1 MDVVPVEIAKL
12 VNQGTKA
19 IKQAVIDDDITV
31 SVAAEAIE
39 KLEENEQKMLAED
52 AKQKEIKTSDVKKYK
67 KKSQKQKI
75 TYQNFAEDTKN
86 VISYLKDMDVEL
98 DEDDFKKYK
107 NCISQLEKLLKLK

>member
-39 KLEENEQKMLAED
+39 KL
-52 AKQKEIKTSDVKKYK
+52 T
-67 KKSQKQKI
+67 
-75 TYQNFAEDTKN
+75 
-86 VISYLKDMDVEL
+86 
-98 DEDDFKKYK
+98 
-107 NCISQLEKLLKLK
+107 